1 MKTTTI
7 ILIIL
12 LIIFIAGAFYYFAI
26 PKDKCSGVNCQS
38 GQECNLITGKCE
50 SIPQNPMDRIE
61 QAIDNKLESDGINS
75 AIDGM
80 DKIENAIK
88 EKLNK

>member
-1 MKTTTI
+1 MKTITI

-12 LIIFIAGAFYYFAI
+12 LIIVMGGAIYFAI

-38 GQECNLITGKCE
+38 GQCNSTTGKCE

-61 QAIDNKLESDGINS
+61 QAINNKLESDGINS
-75 AIDGM
+75 ATDGM
-80 DKIENAIK
+80 DKIENAIR

>member
-12 LIIFIAGAFYYFAI
+12 LILAVGGAVYYFTI
-26 PKDKCSGVNCQS
+26 PKDKCSGVNCPS
-38 GQECNLITGKCE
+38 GQECNLTNGKCE
-50 SIPQNPMDRIE
+50 STPQNSMDRIE
-61 QAIDNKLESDGINS
+61 QAIDDKLESEGVNS
-75 AIDGM
+75 AATGM
-80 DKIENAIK
+80 DKIENAIR